1 MCIYILLL
9 QGPEFGI
16 IISNKFNLG
25 EIFLII
31 RIDPKYLIKVLG
43 I

>member
-16 IISNKFNLG
+16 IRSNKFNLG
-25 EIFLII
+25 EIFII
-31 RIDPKYLIKVLG
+31 RVDPKYLIKVLG